1 LSTTTALASPSFL
14 PPPNRPFPPFR
25 FAGPFAVNGVPLRR
39 VNQAYVIA
47 TSTKVNVAG
56 VDVSQATD
64 KLLAAK
70 EERTAK
76 AKALK
81 GNKDAFYELQKEP
94 KKKAAS
100 AERQALQTKVDGALK
115 LSDEVK
121 AYLKARFALSKN
133 DRPHAMKF

>member
-1 LSTTTALASPSFL
+1 M
-14 PPPNRPFPPFR
+14 
-25 FAGPFAVNGVPLRR
+25 PLRR